1 MRGELPLHLHSK
13 VFDEQI
19 RPIIEY
25 ASDIW
30 CQKMPIE
37 ALETTQLKY
46 LKTRAVSDCL
56 IRPLPASVNALL
68 VNCA

>member
-30 CQKMPIE
+30 CQK
-37 ALETTQLKY
+37 
-46 LKTRAVSDCL
+46 
-56 IRPLPASVNALL
+56 NAHRGTGDNAID
-68 VNCA
+68 VPEKKR

>member
-1 MRGELPLHLHSK
+1 MRGELPLHLRFK
-13 VFDEQI
+13 VFDQQI

-37 ALETTQLKY
+37 ALKTTQLK
-46 LKTRAVSDCL
+46 
-56 IRPLPASVNALL
+56 
-68 VNCA
+68 